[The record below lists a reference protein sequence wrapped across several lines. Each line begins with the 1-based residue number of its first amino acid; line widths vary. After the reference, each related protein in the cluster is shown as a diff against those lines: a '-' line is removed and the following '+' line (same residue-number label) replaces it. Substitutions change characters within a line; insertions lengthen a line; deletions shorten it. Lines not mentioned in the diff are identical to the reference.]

1 MGKRYA
7 QLAVGERVEIY
18 RLLADGKSRRAIG
31 AMLGRSA
38 ATIFRELR
46 RNSLRTK
53 AWGEGYS
60 PLQPGLL
67 T

>member
-18 RLLADGKSRRAIG
+18 RLHARGKSRRAIG
-31 AMLGRSA
+31 ATLGRSA

-53 AWGEGYS
+53 VWGGSYF
-60 PLQPGLL
+60 PLRPGLL